1 MNDVRFNQKTSK
13 STVQKALK
21 PKKVSEIVL
30 KQLEQM
36 ILEGSLQP
44 GDKLPPE
51 RELALEFA
59 VSRPSLREAIQK
71 LETKGLVTRRQG
83 GGTFINDNILSGLS
97 DPLFD
102 LMSKNTETQ
111 FDLLEFRHGIEGMSA
126 YYAAM
131 RGTEADFSEIQVKHD
146 EIGNAQLEND
156 HRLEAQAIFE
166 FYLAICA
173 ASHNAI
179 ILHLARS
186 MSSLL
191 VDNIEQN
198 LHVLAKRPDIF
209 SQMADYRKRL
219 LDAIVSGQPQKA
231 WGASHRHLAF
241 IEETLLKMS
250 QENSRM
256 ERSIRRMQRSEY

>member
-1 MNDVRFNQKTSK
+1 MVNK
-13 STVQKALK
+13 STTANVLK
-21 PKKVSEIVL
+21 PKKLSDVILAKLEEMIV
-30 KQLEQM
+30 
-36 ILEGSLQP
+36 EGSLQP
-44 GDKLPPE
+44 GEKLLPE
-51 RELALEFA
+51 RELAKQFE

-71 LETKGLVTRRQG
+71 LEAKGLVSRKQG
-83 GGTFINDNILSGLS
+83 GGTFVSEHILAGLE
-97 DPLFD
+97 DPLFE
-102 LMSKNTETQ
+102 LMAQSHESQ

-131 RGTEADFSEIQVKHD
+131 RGTEADFSEIKSKHD
-146 EIGNAQLEND
+146 NIGNAQLEND
-156 HRLEAQAIFE
+156 YRQEAQAIFD
-166 FYLAICA
+166 FYQAICG
-173 ASHNAI
+173 ASHNII

-191 VDNIEQN
+191 IDNIEQN
-198 LHVLAKRPDIF
+198 LKILAQRPDIF

-241 IEETLLKMS
+241 IEEVLLKTS

-256 ERSIRRMQRSEY
+256 QRSMRRMQRSEY

>member
-1 MNDVRFNQKTSK
+1 MN
-13 STVQKALK
+13 STVKQALK
-21 PKKVSEIVL
+21 SKKLSDVILE
-30 KQLEQM
+30 QLEEM

-44 GDKLPPE
+44 GEKLPSE
-51 RELALEFA
+51 RELAQQFA

-71 LETKGLVTRRQG
+71 LEAKNLVTRRQG
-83 GGTFINDNILSGLS
+83 GGTFVSDNILTGLS
-97 DPLFD
+97 DPLFE
-102 LMSKNTETQ
+102 LMSKSSESQ

-131 RGTEADFSEIQVKHD
+131 RGTKADFLEIEKKH
-146 EIGNAQLEND
+146 EHIGNVQLDND
-156 HRLEAQAIFE
+156 LKLEAKAIFD

-179 ILHLARS
+179 ILQLARS

-191 VDNIEQN
+191 IDNIEQN
-198 LHVLAKRPDIF
+198 LTVLVKRTDIVTK
-209 SQMADYRKRL
+209 MADYRKRL
-219 LDAIVSGQPQKA
+219 LSAIISGQPQKA

-241 IEETLLKMS
+241 IEEVLLKMS

-256 ERSIRRMQRSEY
+256 ERSMRRMQRSE